1 MFCTNC
7 GSALGVANS
16 FCTSCGA
23 LVTANH
29 EIAEAT
35 KIKTPKPKP
44 ASRTEEDITPAGDDT
59 PVLEKSPEAPSDPY
73 KPAGMS
79 HADYAYQGISS
90 APARKSSKS
99 LRLILVAVLAL
110 LILAITAGGMSLSTN
125 NLSGANDSQSAQE
138 SSDET
143 LVDPATEEQ
152 PSEGETT
159 PDDYYEYDGI
169 FSYRWSDVDRTDTC
183 DGCSYWMLDVK
194 TTVDC
199 SVIFVEMEV
208 TNDAGAIVQTIS
220 NEAYGLKAGVAKL
233 MTLDTWRDDA
243 AGGDVSQMT
252 CQE

>member
-1 MFCTNC
+1 MFCTSC
-7 GSALGVANS
+7 GTALGGSNA

-23 LVTANH
+23 R
-29 EIAEAT
+29 IAAT
-35 KIKTPKPKP
+35 PVAPP
-44 ASRTEEDITPAGDDT
+44 AAKAETPA
-59 PVLEKSPEAPSDPY
+59 VVEASPEAPSDPF
-73 KPAGMS
+73 KPEGMS
-79 HADYAYQGISS
+79 HADYAYQGIET

-99 LRLILVAVLAL
+99 LRLVLVAILAL
-110 LILAITAGGMSLSTN
+110 LILAITAGGMSLSST
-125 NLSGANDSQSAQE
+125 QSNTTSETTGVQE
-138 SSDET
+138 SSDEA
-143 LVDPATEEQ
+143 LVDPAPVDASNEAEVTEATD
-152 PSEGETT
+152 G
-159 PDDYYEYDGI
+159 DYYEYDGI

-220 NEAYGLKAGVAKL
+220 NEAYDLKAGVAKL
-233 MTLDTWRDDA
+233 MTLDTWREDA

>member
-7 GSALGVANS
+7 GTALGGSNA
-16 FCTSCGA
+16 FCTSCGEKVA
-23 LVTANH
+23 AKPDASQETTKPEQKVAAEAAT
-29 EIAEAT
+29 EIALPAPNVPVAERAT
-35 KIKTPKPKP
+35 QQ
-44 ASRTEEDITPAGDDT
+44 G
-59 PVLEKSPEAPSDPY
+59 SDPF
-73 KPAGMS
+73 KPEGMS
-79 HADYAYQGISS
+79 HAEYAYQGIAPS
-90 APARKSSKS
+90 PARKSSKS

-143 LVDPATEEQ
+143 LVDPAPEEQ

-169 FSYRWSDVDRTDTC
+169 FAYRWSDVDRTDTC

-220 NEAYGLKAGVAKL
+220 NEAYDLKAGVAKL